1 MTTIVAR
8 PLGSRASAHGFLCSC
23 AAASPFLAAAAL
35 LGQAHIWLPIGLVAA
50 VAAVA
55 VRHDAR
61 HATIPDRLVLLAATV
76 PLAMAVAGAVAG
88 GRPSIDVVIGAV
100 VMGGPLA
107 LLHALDPDLFGF
119 GDVKL
124 ALALGAALGLTD
136 PRAGLLALA
145 IAAFVALC
153 QIIDARTARV
163 PFGLGLLIG
172 FEVAAIS
179 SAVWE
184 SAS

>member
-23 AAASPFLAAAAL
+23 AAASPFLAAATV
-35 LGQAHIWLPIGLVAA
+35 LGQPRIWLPIGLVAA

-55 VRHDAR
+55 VRYDAR

-76 PLAMAVAGAVAG
+76 PVALAVAGTVDR
-88 GRPSIDVVIGAV
+88 GRPWIDVVIGAI

-107 LLHALDPDLFGF
+107 LLHAVDPELFEF

-124 ALALGAALGLTD
+124 ALALGAALGLVE
-136 PRAGLLALA
+136 PRSGLLALA
-145 IAAFVALC
+145 VAAFVALC
-153 QIIDARTARV
+153 QIIDARTTRV
-163 PFGLGLLIG
+163 PFGLGLLVG

-179 SAVWE
+179 AIVWE
-184 SAS
+184 SAP